1 MDKNAEK
8 AKVLKN
14 ENEIHLYKFPAF
26 YARLS

>member
-14 ENEIHLYKFPAF
+14 ENEIHLYKFPALQF
-26 YARLS
+26 GLS